1 MYNPIHNTL
10 IDEIQDLPHSTIKL
24 LKKLTEQSL
33 YCSGDTA

>member
-24 LKKLTEQSL
+24 LKILTE
-33 YCSGDTA
+33 